1 MFITILYFTIGFF
14 LLAVLVHFKTTVY
27 KLKLYLQSFAYL
39 FFSKDYKWK
48 NTDIGDPE
56 TDLNKLIEEGNKVEK
71 KTIIFIRH
79 GESLWN
85 ETFNRSKNPIYFF
98 PRLGKA
104 VLYDIYLFV
113 IGRRDS
119 WFYDSPLNSVGL
131 HQANELRAEIEKSEG
146 KSYYYNILNGLTEED
161 GGGSSVIISSNLRRC
176 LSTASVALYDRVNR
190 TDEKIIVQPF
200 LQEISRNADT
210 LSITPPK
217 KSPIVSNFEQHHK
230 ILDSNKKPI
239 NIQKICN
246 KNMDVSQNTGNKEI
260 SGTGLQRL
268 QRFNEFISTRDE
280 DVIIVSGH
288 SLWFRSYFRVFIP
301 HDIKHKG
308 QTAKIHNGGAVAFE
322 LQYAGEGD
330 NKVFK
335 IDVDSITPVF
345 KGFK

>member
-190 TDEKIIVQPF
+190 TDEKNNSSTIS
-200 LQEISRNADT
+200 SRN
-210 LSITPPK
+210 
-217 KSPIVSNFEQHHK
+217 
-230 ILDSNKKPI
+230 
-239 NIQKICN
+239 
-246 KNMDVSQNTGNKEI
+246 
-260 SGTGLQRL
+260 
-268 QRFNEFISTRDE
+268 
-280 DVIIVSGH
+280 
-288 SLWFRSYFRVFIP
+288 
-301 HDIKHKG
+301 
-308 QTAKIHNGGAVAFE
+308 
-322 LQYAGEGD
+322 
-330 NKVFK
+330 
-335 IDVDSITPVF
+335 
-345 KGFK
+345 